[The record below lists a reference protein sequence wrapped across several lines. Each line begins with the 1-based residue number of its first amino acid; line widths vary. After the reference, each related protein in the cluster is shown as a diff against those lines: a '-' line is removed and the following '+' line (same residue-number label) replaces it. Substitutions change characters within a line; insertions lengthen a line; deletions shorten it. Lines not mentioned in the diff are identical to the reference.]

1 MAIEV
6 KSFFDNF
13 FTKQV
18 SFPSNEIDA
27 TVGFFTKRGFGE
39 NSAGSISIVLL
50 NQARA
55 EGVSVFKLIDTLKGL
70 TDVQLSQ
77 VVAQVLNAS
86 RQKTSLLGYRSAPV
100 YDTFETRNILV

>member
-13 FTKQV
+13 FTK
-18 SFPSNEIDA
+18 
-27 TVGFFTKRGFGE
+27 RGFGE
-39 NSAGSISIVLL
+39 SSAGSISIVLL

-77 VVAQVLNAS
+77 VVAEVLNAY
-86 RQKTSLLGYRSAPV
+86 REKTSILGYKTAPLV
-100 YDTFETRNILV
+100 NTFESRNILV